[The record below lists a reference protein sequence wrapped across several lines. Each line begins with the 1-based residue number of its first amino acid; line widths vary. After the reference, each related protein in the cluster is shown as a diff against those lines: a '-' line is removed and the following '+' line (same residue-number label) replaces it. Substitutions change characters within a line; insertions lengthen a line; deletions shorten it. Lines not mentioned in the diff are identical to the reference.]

1 MRLID
6 SDKTSALMT
15 SLQLTQNRLLRALNN
30 TRIKDKISTKFL
42 LDKFGL
48 LSVNQLSAKI
58 KLVEVWKSIQN
69 EDYPI
74 KLDSY
79 HATSRENSYELR
91 PALNRTFNDYCRLK
105 KFEHSFSIDAAHIW
119 NAAPI
124 DVTTAPTLTV
134 AKNRIH
140 TFCKTLPV

>member
-1 MRLID
+1 MDKCAVHSLWMSKLRYGLQLCHKVRLID
-6 SDKTSALMT
+6 GDKTSALMT

-58 KLVEVWKSIQN
+58 KLVEVWKSIQS

-74 KLDSY
+74 KLGQ
-79 HATSRENSYELR
+79 
-91 PALNRTFNDYCRLK
+91 
-105 KFEHSFSIDAAHIW
+105 W
-119 NAAPI
+119 
-124 DVTTAPTLTV
+124 
-134 AKNRIH
+134 
-140 TFCKTLPV
+140 